1 MNSQRNG
8 GLRHGHP
15 AQLKCIFYKQKL
27 SRQKSS
33 QIFRVAG
40 GQGQGPRGFTAGTRK
55 ERRCFAAE
63 CGPDPFGHA
72 GTPDCLEQARTKN
85 GAVLLQNVAPTPLGT
100 HEHSRVHC
108 LIRAPRTGRESQEQ
122 AHRKKERGGTST
134 WAPGLIE
141 RHFL

>member
-40 GQGQGPRGFTAGTRK
+40 GQGARSQRVYSRNTQRTALFCCRMWPRPLWARRDPGLFRAGTHK

-63 CGPDPFGHA
+63 CSPDPFGHTRALEGPLFDPGSKNRTGVSRA
-72 GTPDCLEQARTKN
+72 GTQ
-85 GAVLLQNVAPTPLGT
+85 
-100 HEHSRVHC
+100 
-108 LIRAPRTGRESQEQ
+108 
-122 AHRKKERGGTST
+122 KERKGGDLDMGTR
-134 WAPGLIE
+134 LN
-141 RHFL
+141 